1 MRKKTGLKPLLI
13 LLLALTFSVSTVA
26 QRQSEN
32 VQQKQ
37 KVRTVTIPIS
47 IFTKKELRENQAE
60 ELVQAGNIIVK
71 ENGEEQVILSI
82 RSVTNAPLALAVLIQ
97 DGLSSNANLQLKD
110 IANFIRSLPRGS
122 RVMVAYL
129 RGGTFQIRQ
138 KFTEDL
144 EKAAK
149 SLRIVVSNSAVAP
162 SSPYEG
168 VDDALKRFDA
178 LPAGRRAILLISD
191 GLDASRGVES
201 SSPSQSLDLEQSI
214 LKAQRKSV
222 AVYSIYNAATLT
234 DNGNSRL
241 IMNGQGSLNRI
252 SEETGGRAFFQGSSS
267 PISFSRFFDE
277 LDLLLDRQFALTY
290 LSTHIKK
297 GYYKTKV
304 NSTNP
309 DIKIEHPQ
317 GYFYK

>member
-1 MRKKTGLKPLLI
+1 MLKKNRLPPLAI
-13 LLLALTFSVSTVA
+13 FLLTLFFFNFSEVQGQNETV
-26 QRQSEN
+26 RQT
-32 VQQKQ
+32 Q
-37 KVRTVTIPIS
+37 KVRTVNIPIS

-60 ELVQAGNIIVK
+60 ELLQAGTIIVK
-71 ENGEEQVILSI
+71 ENGDEQVVLSI

-97 DGLSSNANLQLKD
+97 DDLSSNLNLQLKD
-110 IANFIRSLPRGS
+110 IADFIRNLPAGS

-129 RGGTFQIRQ
+129 RGGTLQVRQ

-149 SLRIVVSNSAVAP
+149 SLRAVISNSAVAG
-162 SSPYEG
+162 SPYEG
-168 VDDALKRFDA
+168 VDAALKRFDA
-178 LPAGRRAILLISD
+178 LPTGRRAILLLSD
-191 GLDASRGVES
+191 GLDASRGAES
-201 SSPSQSLDLEQSI
+201 FSPAQSIDLEQSI

-241 IMNGQGSLNRI
+241 ALNGQGALSRI
-252 SEETGGRAFFQGSSS
+252 SEETGGRAFFQGTSS
-267 PISFSRFFDE
+267 PISFSRFFAD
-277 LDLLLDRQFALTY
+277 LNLLLKRQFALTY
-290 LSTHIKK
+290 LSTHMKK
-297 GYYKTKV
+297 GFQKIKV

>member
-1 MRKKTGLKPLLI
+1 MLKKNRSKLL
-13 LLLALTFSVSTVA
+13 LFFLLALTFSVSAVA
-26 QRQSEN
+26 QRQNETAE
-32 VQQKQ
+32 QKQ
-37 KVRTVTIPIS
+37 KVRTMTIPIS

-60 ELVQAGNIIVK
+60 EFLQAGNIIVREK
-71 ENGEEQVILSI
+71 GDEQVILSI

-97 DGLSSNANLQLKD
+97 DNLSSNANLQLKD
-110 IANFIRSLPRGS
+110 IAAFIRSLPRGS

-129 RGGTFQIRQ
+129 RGGSFQIRQ

-191 GLDASRGVES
+191 GLDASRGVEN

-222 AVYSIYNAATLT
+222 AVYSIYNAASLT
-234 DNGNSRL
+234 DNGNSTL
-241 IMNGQGSLNRI
+241 ILNGQGSLNRI
-252 SEETGGRAFFQGSSS
+252 SEETGGRAFFQGTSS
-267 PISFSRFFDE
+267 PISFSRFFED

-297 GYYKTKV
+297 GYYKIQV